1 MSTVKRWEA
10 DSTAF
15 LKGKTV
21 KRVRY
26 MTVEEVADMGWHAA
40 APVIEFTDGSW
51 ILASADDEGNGAGAL
66 FTSNSQLETIPVI
79 ASYLR
84 D

>member
-1 MSTVKRWEA
+1 MSTVERWEK
-10 DSTAF
+10 DSTDF

-26 MTVEEVADMGWHAA
+26 MTTEEVADMGWQAA

-51 ILASADDEGNGAGAL
+51 ILASRDDEGNDAGAL
-66 FTSNSQLETIPVI
+66 FTSDKTLDTIPVI
-79 ASYLR
+79 ANYLR
-84 D
+84 

>member
-1 MSTVKRWEA
+1 MTTVERWEK

-26 MTVEEVADMGWHAA
+26 MTTEEVADMGWNSA

-51 ILASADDEGNGAGAL
+51 ILASRDDEGNGAGAL
-66 FTSNSQLETIPVI
+66 FTSDAEGVETIPVI
-79 ASYLR
+79 ANYLR
-84 D
+84 